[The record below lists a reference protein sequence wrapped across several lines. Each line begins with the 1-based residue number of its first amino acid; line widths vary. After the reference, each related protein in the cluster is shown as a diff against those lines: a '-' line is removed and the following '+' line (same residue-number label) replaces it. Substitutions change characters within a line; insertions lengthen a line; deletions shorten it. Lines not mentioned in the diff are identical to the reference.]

1 MKVSPIEV
9 WFANLPTRAVLA
21 EDVRQL
27 LKAPPI
33 VQSAYLGDDAT
44 ERQRKIDSLAVF
56 LAAYDY
62 VVATIRRRLYDVA
75 QLPPQPKFPMLAEPA
90 DEDDVPDVSLET
102 LLYLRYLAYS
112 LDIDT
117 LDEMDAVDLQQERDW
132 CDYWYSW
139 YSSRLDA
146 S

>member
-1 MKVSPIEV
+1 MITLQPEV
-9 WFANLPTRAVLA
+9 MLRRDYRVFARFAR
-21 EDVRQL
+21 EL
-27 LKAPPI
+27 LRMNPS
-33 VQSAYLGDDAT
+33 VQRIYFGDDYK
-44 ERQRKIDSLAVF
+44 RKIDSLAVF
-56 LAAYDY
+56 VAAYEYAMNLEFDKRFRNKH
-62 VVATIRRRLYDVA
+62 T
-75 QLPPQPKFPMLAEPA
+75 LPPQPKFPMLAEPD

-139 YSSRLDA
+139 YASRLDA